1 MREIIDKIN
10 TSTQIYRITEIREC
24 DNEILKTDED
34 SVRRIGKVGD
44 VRIIPFIGN
53 GDNMV
58 FLDKSGLSGFITSKV
73 VDIEQLSPISLCV
86 TTKNS
91 RYYLEEVQDDTEI

>member
-10 TSTQIYRITEIREC
+10 TSTQAYRITEIRER
-24 DNEILKTDED
+24 DGELLKVDED
-34 SVRRIGKVGD
+34 SVRRMGKVGNI
-44 VRIIPFIGN
+44 RIIPFIGN

-58 FLDKSGLSGFITSKV
+58 FLDKGSLSGFITSKV
-73 VDIEQLSPISLCV
+73 VDVEQLSPISICV